1 MKNNLLEEA
10 LVKRIFAESGL
21 PRVGKA
27 TIREIKKLS
36 DTLEKASGVHFIHM
50 EMGNPGLPAAKVG
63 IDAQIEAL
71 KKGVPATYPDID
83 GVPVMRGHA
92 SGQIG
97 RHAVHE
103 QRTVLQSGSRDDIVG
118 CPENRGQRHA
128 PVRHDTSASS
138 SPAQATLTI
147 SCPGSDEM
155 KNPKTSP

>member
-83 GVPVMRGHA
+83 GVPAMR
-92 SGQIG
+92 
-97 RHAVHE
+97 
-103 QRTVLQSGSRDDIVG
+103 
-118 CPENRGQRHA
+118 
-128 PVRHDTSASS
+128 
-138 SPAQATLTI
+138 PALL
-147 SCPGSDEM
+147 
-155 KNPKTSP
+155 